1 MLLIA
6 HRVAGAQRQAGIR
19 TGAAAIFCALMSGA
33 IVSGGGIFGVMA
45 EERASPPA
53 AVAPLAPLT
62 ATVPPAALA
71 PTLDTPLTPLTLM
84 PTAPVQEPT
93 ATPAPPTSTPPTLTQ
108 GAVAGRDG
116 AVMAAFLDRLM
127 VVESGGRDD
136 ARNPRS
142 TAVGPY
148 QFIEST
154 FLDLARRHFQ
164 AETASLAPA
173 QILALRTNRPFARRA
188 AEAFTRD
195 NADIL
200 ANNALTTTPG
210 NLRLSFL
217 VGPNAAVRLLR
228 AEAATP
234 VITLLGANVVQA
246 NPFMAGMAARD
257 LVAWSE
263 RSIAGG
269 GGTAGQIGP
278 RPPSQRALA
287 GMTPSG
293 SAARPVAQPN
303 CKLELASCRRWIALA
318 TKKPANVTPKRL
330 AAAAVAP
337 RRAPTR

>member
-1 MLLIA
+1 MLLIV
-6 HRVAGAQRQAGIR
+6 HRVAGAQRRAGIR
-19 TGAAAIFCALMSGA
+19 TGAAAIFCALISGAIISGAGMSGA
-33 IVSGGGIFGVMA
+33 MA
-45 EERASPPA
+45 EESASPPA
-53 AVAPLAPLT
+53 AVAPLAPHM
-62 ATVPPAALA
+62 ATVPSAALA
-71 PTLDTPLTPLTLM
+71 PTLGTPLAPLTLM
-84 PTAPVQEPT
+84 PTAPAQEST
-93 ATPAPPTSTPPTLTQ
+93 ATPTPPTLTPPTLTQ
-108 GAVAGRDG
+108 GAGAGPDSG
-116 AVMAAFLDRLM
+116 VMAAFLDRLM
-127 VVESGGRDD
+127 LVESGGRDD

-154 FLDLARRHFQ
+154 FRDLARRHFQ

-173 QILALRTNRPFARRA
+173 QILALRTNRQFARRA

-217 VGPNAAVRLLR
+217 VGPNAAVRVLR

-269 GGTAGQIGP
+269 GTAGQIGP
-278 RPPSQRALA
+278 RLPSQRALA

-318 TKKPANVTPKRL
+318 TKKPPNVTPKRL

-337 RRAPTR
+337 RRAPAR